1 MSAFASGNL
10 LLLHLSYGVGSVVG
24 MGKMIKDKITKK

>member
-1 MSAFASGNL
+1 MSAFASGN
-10 LLLHLSYGVGSVVG
+10 LHLSYGVGSVVG